1 MRLLRS
7 TGVLLAAFA
16 SRAAHACTVCDSP
29 NGHQLRATL
38 FNGHFLHTLLLVAAP
53 MPVLLGAVLLL
64 HVLLPEFLAPG
75 AETSPAEP
83 LHAWYEDTLASALI
97 APEPSA

>member
-7 TGVLLAAFA
+7 TGILVAAFA

-29 NGHQLRATL
+29 NGHQLRAAL

-53 MPVLLGAVLLL
+53 VPVLVVAVLLL
-64 HVLLPEFLAPG
+64 NLLLPEFAASG
-75 AETSPAEP
+75 AETNSPEP
-83 LHAWYEDTLASALI
+83 LRSWYEDTLACALI
-97 APEPSA
+97 APEPTA